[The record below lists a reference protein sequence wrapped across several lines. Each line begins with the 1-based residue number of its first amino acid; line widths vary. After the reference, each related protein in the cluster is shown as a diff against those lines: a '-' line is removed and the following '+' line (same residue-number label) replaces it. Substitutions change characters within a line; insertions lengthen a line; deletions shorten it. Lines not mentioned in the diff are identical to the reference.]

1 VQAYFFTVGVLL
13 AALTAAGQMPPA
25 LLIAFTFAL
34 GAGVAVQQPAWG
46 ATMPE
51 LVPRSQLR
59 ADSSMDL
66 ISVNVSRA
74 VGPALAGLVIAHLGG
89 VRSSSP

>member
-1 VQAYFFTVGVLL
+1 
-13 AALTAAGQMPPA
+13 
-25 LLIAFTFAL
+25 
-34 GAGVAVQQPAWG
+34 
-46 ATMPE
+46 
-51 LVPRSQLR
+51 
-59 ADSSMDL
+59 MDL